1 MPIERISLS
10 DPFSYE
16 VAKHQNRSS
25 VSSEKRKSTKLPQ
38 TISYIKRTVN
48 SESDLAYIR
57 KGVNQHTIPPLPS
70 RFTLFEAKTSDT
82 LTEPAPS
89 LQKSISIGSKTYFMP
104 QMIIGIDP
112 KNFHRPNQSLSPE
125 E

>member
-25 VSSEKRKSTKLPQ
+25 VSSEQRKSTKLPQ

-57 KGVNQHTIPPLPS
+57 KGVNQHKIPPLPS

-82 LTEPAPS
+82 LTEPAPR
-89 LQKSISIGSKTYFMP
+89 SIGSKTYFMP
-104 QMIIGIDP
+104 QMIFGIDP
-112 KNFHRPNQSLSPE
+112 KNSHRPSQSLSPE